1 MDTRTV
7 NPKTQYRYFSVT
19 IQASNY
25 IFAPFTLPTGVD
37 FISGQLELGTNLHW
51 QLFIYSKTKRTIVGL
66 KKVFGLGHIEGAR
79 NKQDLYDYC
88 KKVDETTVDGTYFEL
103 GKKPFN
109 CGDNIDWDLVR
120 AQAISGKFM
129 DIPSVVFTRYTNNLL
144 KINSLFGPKP
154 PRRMEIQCHWY
165 YGKAG
170 SGKSTRAVAEAE
182 ASGLEVY
189 VKEGSHWWWDG
200 YQGEGA
206 VIIDELGPAI
216 TCDLLKRWCDWV
228 PCRVKIHGGMIPL
241 HAVKVWVTSNYTLE
255 EMQILWNCND
265 ESYNAIKRRF
275 KFTRFDRLM

>member
-1 MDTRTV
+1 MDTRTA
-7 NPKTQYRYFSVT
+7 KTQYRYFSVT
-19 IQASNY
+19 IQVSNY
-25 IFAPFTLPTGVD
+25 IFAPAFLPVGID
-37 FISGQLELGTNLHW
+37 YICGQLELGSNLHW
-51 QLFIYSKTKRTIVGL
+51 QLMVYSKTKRTIVGL
-66 KKVFGLGHIEGAR
+66 RKVFALGHIEGAR
-79 NKQDLYDYC
+79 NKEELFEYC
-88 KKVDETTVDGTYFEL
+88 RKIDDTTIADTWFSL

-109 CGDNIDWDLVR
+109 PSDTVDWDVVR
-120 AQAISGKFM
+120 QHAMDGKFLE
-129 DIPSVVFTRYTNNLL
+129 IPSSVFTRYTNNIL

-154 PRRMEIQCHWY
+154 PRRMDIECWWF

-170 SGKSTRAVAEAE
+170 TGKSTRAVSEAE

-206 VIIDELGPAI
+206 VIIDELGPSI

-241 HAVKVWVTSNYTLE
+241 HAVKFWVTSNYTLD
-255 EMQILWNCND
+255 EMRILWNCND

-275 KFTRFDRLM
+275 KFVRFDSL